1 MSAQTCTSANSYPQN
16 ISEHEGV
23 AKVTTP
29 GPTALT
35 IGIHIVDILGRPV
48 EAVPEGQGIALLD
61 EIRMTVAGT
70 AAGTAID
77 MARLGVNVTTIGA
90 IGDDELG
97 RWLTHKMSSEGVDTR
112 GLSVEPSAPTSA
124 TMLPIRPN
132 GERPALHVKGA
143 NALLS
148 LDHIDWGIVAAADF
162 VHIGGTCLL
171 DQLDGQPTA
180 EILRRA
186 QAGGAITSLD
196 MLGMPDSDF
205 DALFGPCLPFLD
217 YFLPNDDDALM
228 VSGQTNQSDAVKWL
242 HDKGVGAT
250 VITLGAQGAS
260 FVPAGGVE
268 VRVPA
273 YKVDVVDTTGCG
285 DAFSAGFIVG
295 LAEGLDP
302 QGAMELGVA
311 SGSLVATG
319 LGSDAG
325 ITDRDGLS
333 RFMAE
338 TPRG

>member
-1 MSAQTCTSANSYPQN
+1 MTQTSAR
-16 ISEHEGV
+16 V
-23 AKVTTP
+23 
-29 GPTALT
+29 LT

-48 EAVPEGQGIALLD
+48 EAIPHGQGILLLD

-77 MARLGVNVTTIGA
+77 MARLGANVTTIGA

-97 RWLTHKMSSEGVDTR
+97 QWLTHKMSIEGVDTV
-112 GLSVEPSAPTSA
+112 GLSIEPSVPTSA

-148 LDHIDWGIVAAADF
+148 LDHIDWDLVERADY
-162 VHIGGTCLL
+162 VHVGGTCLL
-171 DQLDGQPTA
+171 DRLDGEPTA
-180 EILRRA
+180 EVLRRA
-186 QAGGAITSLD
+186 QEAGAITSLD

-205 DALFGPCLPFLD
+205 DRLFRPCLPYLD
-217 YFLPNDDDALM
+217 YFLPNDEDALM
-228 VSGQTNQSDAVKWL
+228 VSGQTNRADAVTWL

-250 VITLGAQGAS
+250 VITLGADGAS
-260 FVPAGGVE
+260 YVPAGGAE

-273 YKVDVVDTTGCG
+273 YDVDVVDTTGCG
-285 DAFSAGFIVG
+285 DAFSAGFVVG
-295 LAEGLDP
+295 LTEGMDP
-302 QGAMELGVA
+302 EGAMELGVA

-325 ITDRDGLS
+325 ITDRAGLT

-338 TPRG
+338 TPRRHI